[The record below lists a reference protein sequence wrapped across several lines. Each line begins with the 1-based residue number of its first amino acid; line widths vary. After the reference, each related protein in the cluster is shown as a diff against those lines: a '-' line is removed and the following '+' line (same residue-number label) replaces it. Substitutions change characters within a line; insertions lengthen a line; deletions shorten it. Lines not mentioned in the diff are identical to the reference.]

1 MNHEEKIFA
10 KHLPDFVSKKV
21 ELKEASKQFKEAL
34 DKIAKEFGH
43 DPKWETYLT
52 DYKKYGGNFEGDMVG
67 YEACPIHD
75 WGVSYSLGAYPK
87 SYNWQKNPQ
96 DWYLECHYGFDVI
109 FKAKLKPVLIFL

>member
-1 MNHEEKIFA
+1 MTHEEKIFA
-10 KHLPDFVSKKV
+10 KHLPDFVNKKV
-21 ELKEASKQFKEAL
+21 ELKEASRQFKEAL
-34 DKIAKEFGH
+34 DKIAVEFGH

-75 WGVSYSLGAYPK
+75 WGVAYSLGAFPK
-87 SYNWQKNPQ
+87 SFNPMKNPQ

-109 FKAKLKPVLIFL
+109 FTEQ